1 MNKRISGVVL
11 AVIISVV
18 VSRVLIPFI
27 NKSNNRNSE
36 VLIPPLIKKENGD
49 VFTRMVNPKN
59 TDVDEEG
66 NIVALIGRKGELYD
80 MATIKKVMS
89 KVADGSL
96 SGKQLDDF
104 LGLMPYFLK
113 NGDGF
118 STSFTKQMKIL
129 EKAVQK
135 ETFSKS
141 EQETI
146 EKVKNFVKE
155 YGKTE
160 NL

>member
-1 MNKRISGVVL
+1 MNKRIPWIVL
-11 AVIISVV
+11 AVIVSVIV
-18 VSRVLIPFI
+18 RQLFIQI

-59 TDVDEEG
+59 THVDEEG
-66 NIVALIGRKGELYD
+66 NIVALVGQKGELYD

-113 NGDGF
+113 NGDAF
-118 STSFTKQMKIL
+118 ATSFTKQMKIL